1 MITLKRVSK
10 TKSGTFGVLIGN
22 DNLPICV
29 TLENPWLNNLPYKSC
44 IPFGRYTCYKHLSNK
59 FKIETFIVGEVDSRS
74 GIIFH
79 VGNTIKDT
87 LGCILVGRY
96 YTEFTNQSPSSTQEA
111 IELTPGVGESRLAL
125 TRMME
130 SLDGLETFILEI
142 RE

>member
-10 TKSGTFGVLIGN
+10 TKQGTFGVLLGN
-22 DNLPICV
+22 NNLPICV
-29 TLENPWLNNLPYKSC
+29 TLENPWRDNNRNVSC
-44 IPFGRYTCYKHLSNK
+44 IPFGRYICYKHLSDK
-59 FKIETFIVGEVDSRS
+59 FKIETFRVGDVPNRD

-79 VGNTIKDT
+79 AGNTPKDT
-87 LGCILVGRY
+87 LGCILTGRFF
-96 YTEFTNQSPSSTQEA
+96 TEFSSNSPASVQES

-130 SLDGLETFILEI
+130 SLDGLESFILEI